1 MRKGVMLKGSPKGN
15 KLRFL
20 VRGTKGYCAYM
31 TRIAFLT
38 FPFSII
44 AAKFSQDSMFMLTKI
59 NFSLLLKN
67 YVQ

>member
-1 MRKGVMLKGSPKGN
+1 MGKGAILKGSPKGS
-15 KLRFL
+15 KLLFL
-20 VRGTKGYCAYM
+20 LKGMKGYCSYM

-59 NFSLLLKN
+59 NFPLLLKN